1 MFTWK
6 VAFDE
11 KNILS
16 YSIRTAYIRF
26 MRNFG
31 SKQISVFGQ
40 AKLWNFLRQSCGMR
54 VISAQTLIAPY
65 WICARTPFGAEFA
78 ILRVLTKSFQLEE
91 SAVS

>member
-1 MFTWK
+1 MLTSK

-11 KNILS
+11 KNVLS
-16 YSIRTAYIRF
+16 YSIQTGYIRF

-40 AKLWNFLRQSCGMR
+40 SGEAKLWNFLRQSCGMR

-65 WICARTPFGAEFA
+65 WICAAA
-78 ILRVLTKSFQLEE
+78 IWSRVRDPARADQVIST
-91 SAVS
+91 